1 VSDAA
6 HASYWQIVRA
16 QFRKN
21 RGAVVASWLMAVLVL
36 LGTYAPLL
44 AHSAPFWTS
53 LEDAP
58 ASPWLA
64 SLLDPS
70 VFPLDVDLF
79 FNLLMGTLPVGVV
92 LWFVKRGPARR
103 TALTLWFVAHVALF
117 LYVSSIREDLRRPVA
132 DWPARVAEADA
143 SAAWPPFRHH
153 PADRRSE
160 FALTGVFSR
169 GELAPGAAEPASRPF
184 YLLGSDNLG
193 NDVFTRLLYGTRI
206 SITIGLLSVALYVV
220 IGIVLGGLSGY
231 FGGWIDD
238 ILMFLAQVVMTLP
251 WLFLILFFLS
261 VLEKP
266 SIYHIALIIALLGWP
281 TVMRLVRGEFLRQR
295 EIDYVAAAKA
305 LGLPNRRIIFR
316 HIAPNTLAPVLV
328 TATFGV
334 AGAILVESTLAFLG
348 LGDQAAPSWGQ
359 LLQVGFENA
368 AKGRHLVWCAG
379 LAIFA
384 TVLILNLIGEGLRD
398 ALDPKLRK

>member
-1 VSDAA
+1 MSAPDQ
-6 HASYWQIVRA
+6 ASYWQIVRA

-21 RGAVVASWLMAVLVL
+21 RGAVWASWLMGILFL
-36 LGTYAPLL
+36 LGVYAPVL
-44 AHSAPFWTS
+44 AHNAPFWTN
-53 LEDAP
+53 LPDAP
-58 ASPWLA
+58 ASPWA
-64 SLLDPS
+64 VSLLDPN

-79 FNLLMGTLPVGVV
+79 FNLLMATLPIGIV

-103 TALTLWFVAHVALF
+103 TALALWFVAHIALF
-117 LYVSSIREDLRRPVA
+117 LYVSSIREDLRRPVV
-132 DWPARVAEADA
+132 DWRAEVAEADA
-143 SAAWPPFRHH
+143 SAVWPPIRHH

-160 FALTGVFSR
+160 FALTGVFSH
-169 GELAPGAAEPASRPF
+169 GEATSGSTERPF
-184 YLLGSDNLG
+184 YLLGADNLG

-206 SITIGLLSVALYVV
+206 SITIGVLSVALYVL
-220 IGIVLGGLSGY
+220 IGVFLGGLSGY

-238 ILMFLAQVVMTLP
+238 ALMFLAQVVMTLP
-251 WLFLILFFLS
+251 VLFLILFFLS
-261 VLEKP
+261 VVESP
-266 SIYHIALIIALLGWP
+266 NIYHIALIIALLGWP

-305 LGLPNRRIIFR
+305 LGLPDRRIIFR

-328 TATFGV
+328 SATFGV
-334 AGAILVESTLAFLG
+334 AGAILVESTLSFLG
-348 LGDQAAPSWGQ
+348 LGDQSAPSWGQ

-379 LAIFA
+379 LAIFS